1 MLLNWAGAAMAAAG
15 AWLVWQ
21 AMLRRQRGRAAA
33 ARGEAPPPPLH
44 PSLVLMA
51 DMGPPIIIFGL
62 VVAGGQAVLAF
73 LVTGGGGVF
82 SFLDLAGFLFL
93 LFGYGVWV
101 KMKVAYR
108 AGAPPG

>member
-1 MLLNWAGAAMAAAG
+1 MLHWAGVAMTLAG
-15 AWLVWQ
+15 GWLIWQ
-21 AMLRRQRGRAAA
+21 AALRRQRGRAAA
-33 ARGEAPPPPLH
+33 ARGEAPPPLH
-44 PSLVLMA
+44 PSLELMA

-82 SFLDLAGFLFL
+82 SVFDLAGFLFL

-108 AGAPPG
+108 TGT

>member
-1 MLLNWAGAAMAAAG
+1 
-15 AWLVWQ
+15 
-21 AMLRRQRGRAAA
+21 
-33 ARGEAPPPPLH
+33 
-44 PSLVLMA
+44 
-51 DMGPPIIIFGL
+51 MGPPIIIFGL

-82 SFLDLAGFLFL
+82 SLFDLAGFLFL

-108 AGAPPG
+108 AGAPQR

>member
-1 MLLNWAGAAMAAAG
+1 MLQHWAGAAMAAAG
-15 AWLVWQ
+15 AWLIWLAV
-21 AMLRRQRGRAAA
+21 LRRRRGMEAA
-33 ARGEAPPPPLH
+33 ARGEAPPPLH

-51 DMGPPIIIFGL
+51 DMGPPVIIFGL

-82 SFLDLAGFLFL
+82 SVFDLAGFLFL
-93 LFGYGVWV
+93 LFGYGVWG

-108 AGAPPG
+108 VGAPQR

>member
-1 MLLNWAGAAMAAAG
+1 MLQHLAGTAMAAA
-15 AWLVWQ
+15 ALWMVWL
-21 AMLRRQRGRAAA
+21 AANRRRRGKEAA
-33 ARGEAPPPPLH
+33 ARGETPPPLH

-51 DMGPPIIIFGL
+51 DMGPSIIIFGL

-82 SFLDLAGFLFL
+82 SWFDLAGFLL
-93 LFGYGVWV
+93 LLAAYGLWV

-108 AGAPPG
+108 LGA